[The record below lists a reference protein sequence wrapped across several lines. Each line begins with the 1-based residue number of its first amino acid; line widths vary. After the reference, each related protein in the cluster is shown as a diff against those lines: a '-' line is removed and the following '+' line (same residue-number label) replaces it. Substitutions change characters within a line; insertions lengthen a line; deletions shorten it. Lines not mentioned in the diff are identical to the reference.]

1 MLLTL
6 AACSKESADVQLPDK
21 EAKSVTVHLTLSMRS
36 TSGSKP
42 TEGVGHENFIA
53 ADDVEALLYEENT
66 KDGTYNFRSRAFM
79 AGVTSVSDGKY
90 TLTGVF
96 DRLTTADEGK
106 SFRLVVLANLRGA
119 CKVAFPYDL
128 IEGETSSTLED
139 LYERLIFDYPDASS
153 AAFTSNV
160 LTGGDESDRI
170 PMWGVETLTVPQG
183 ENTQSTEFVS
193 VSIDMLRALAKV
205 RVKLK
210 LDENITKDYT
220 LTHVSLMHCNERGM
234 LTPAKADTMDVTP
247 TLNDNNQYNFGINLP
262 SDPGTLLSTAVTFH
276 EESEGVFTLYC
287 PELAKRT
294 PPTTGKEEEA
304 QAGTDEHEDYQVA
317 HMHVRLRHSQG
328 DEVEYPLYFAKTN
341 DDSGKL
347 VSYPVLRNH
356 FYDITITGVKEGE
369 LSYIVD
375 AWTEHEGDI
384 VFE

>member
-36 TSGSKP
+36 ALNGT
-42 TEGVGHENFIA
+42 TDETVGNENFIA
-53 ADDVEALLYEENT
+53 ADDVEALLYEKRTE
-66 KDGTYNFRSRAFM
+66 DSDDYYFRSRAFM
-79 AGVTSVSDGKY
+79 AGVTRVSDGEY

-153 AAFTSNV
+153 AAFTGNV

-170 PMWGVETLTVPQG
+170 PMWGVGTLTVPQG
-183 ENTQSTEFVS
+183 ENTQSTEFVP
-193 VSIDMLRALAKV
+193 VSINMLRALAKV
-205 RVKLK
+205 RVKLN
-210 LDENITKDYT
+210 EETAYSYI

-234 LTPAKADTMDVTP
+234 LTPAEADTMNITP
-247 TLNDNNQYNFGINLP
+247 TLNDKNQYNFGINLP

-276 EESEGVFTLYC
+276 EGSDDVFTLYC
-287 PELAKRT
+287 PELAERT
-294 PPTTGKEEEA
+294 PTTTETKEEA
-304 QAGTDEHEDYQVA
+304 QSETDGHEDYQVA
-317 HMHVRLRHSQG
+317 HMHVRLRHNTYN
-328 DEVEYPLYFAKTN
+328 DEAEYPLYFANTN
-341 DDSGKL
+341 YVGKL

-369 LSYIVD
+369 LSYTVD
-375 AWTEHEGDI
+375 AWTEHEGNI